1 MLGASASNRRPD
13 LSLPGSRSPALCHRG
28 RVLGEMRDRSGG
40 PNLLVRALA
49 LLLALVLAGP
59 LTVAVVRAAAR
70 AIGLAL

>member
-1 MLGASASNRRPD
+1 M
-13 LSLPGSRSPALCHRG
+13 CHRG

-59 LTVAVVRAAAR
+59 LTVAVLRGLSRAL
-70 AIGLAL
+70 GLAL